1 MHVALPSVR
10 GDVSAVELPTKRK
23 NTIMP
28 MSYSVRDVA
37 EMLGLG
43 RTTVYKLIGEG
54 QLTRVKI
61 GARTLIPA
69 ADVRVLM
76 AAGQA

>member
-1 MHVALPSVR
+1 MVP
-10 GDVSAVELPTKRK
+10 
-23 NTIMP
+23 I
-28 MSYSVRDVA
+28 SYSVRDVA

-43 RTTVYKLIGEG
+43 RTTVYKLIGDG
-54 QLTRVKI
+54 HLTRIKI

-69 ADVRVLM
+69 ADVKALM